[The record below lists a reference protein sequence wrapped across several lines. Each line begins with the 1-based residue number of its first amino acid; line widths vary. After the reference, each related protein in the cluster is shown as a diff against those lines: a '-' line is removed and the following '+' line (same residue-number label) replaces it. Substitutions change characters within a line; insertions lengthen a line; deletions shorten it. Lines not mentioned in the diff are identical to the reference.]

1 MTSSRRYIRTLSSLR
16 RVFRGFLP
24 QPVAVWIRGA
34 YPFIPSSVVTI
45 DFSLTS
51 MSSLTS
57 LIQYTHHTSSGIH
70 SAVEHAFQQ
79 GHQIILFALSIEDG
93 EDTAKGT
100 RSTELGV
107 EKDTSDMIDAQS
119 WSMICLASTNIWDVL
134 LVAAPLLVSLPSLLI
149 FLSVKDMSCYGC
161 PCQSIRPL
169 AEAVFV
175 DVCMTRDMTRL
186 CLSAAMAW
194 YG

>member
-1 MTSSRRYIRTLSSLR
+1 
-16 RVFRGFLP
+16 
-24 QPVAVWIRGA
+24 
-34 YPFIPSSVVTI
+34 
-45 DFSLTS
+45 
-51 MSSLTS
+51 MSSLTP

-134 LVAAPLLVSLPSLLI
+134 IVAAPLLVSLPSLLI

-175 DVCMTRDMTRL
+175 DVCMTQDMTRL

-194 YG
+194 YGYAVQLYRQEGELPRKIVNASVIVPVCNLVQASP